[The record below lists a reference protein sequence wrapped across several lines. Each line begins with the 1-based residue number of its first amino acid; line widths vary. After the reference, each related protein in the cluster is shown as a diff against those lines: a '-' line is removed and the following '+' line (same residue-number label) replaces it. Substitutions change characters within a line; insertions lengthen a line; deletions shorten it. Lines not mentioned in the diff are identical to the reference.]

1 MIWFIVKSTMTRG
14 SYTVTLKDRTI
25 TVTRRDLAM
34 FRELY
39 LGTSELTSRMSEL
52 IWLDMCTMDAAFGV
66 SPHDIVGLT
75 WSR

>member
-66 SPHDIVGLT
+66 SPHIVGLT